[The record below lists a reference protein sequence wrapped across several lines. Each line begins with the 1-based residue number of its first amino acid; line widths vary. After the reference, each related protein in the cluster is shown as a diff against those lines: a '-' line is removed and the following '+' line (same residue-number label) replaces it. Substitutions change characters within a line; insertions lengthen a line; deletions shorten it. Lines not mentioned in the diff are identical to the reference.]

1 MSKTAAAIAVLMCAA
16 VVASGCPSSNSAR
29 ADEPVRLMGVVS
41 AMDDVLETGHFMPG
55 ERISGATLKVDCP
68 DEEPRVVAAS
78 EEYGRF
84 VYRDDERIS
93 SACSI
98 IAEHPDY
105 ISRTYAVSDARRT
118 TLQVRLLPREYRP

>member
-1 MSKTAAAIAVLMCAA
+1 MLRTVATMAALMALAVAT
-16 VVASGCPSSNSAR
+16 SGCPSSETAR
-29 ADEPVRLMGVVS
+29 ADEPVRLTGIVS